1 MGFFDKIK
9 DMFHVQSEEI
19 DDNYEIAYEQENKIQ
34 DVTPSQQRIQHIQK
48 KISEGKDMAKIN
60 LVEPRVYK
68 EVENIAP
75 LLLERQ
81 AILLNLRR
89 MDEAQATRVI
99 DYLAGIAFAV
109 GGDIQKISSDIF
121 MITPANIEVES
132 ILSEGLE
139 HNQLDFLDSI

>member
-34 DVTPSQQRIQHIQK
+34 DVTPSQQRMQHIQK

-132 ILSEGLE
+132 MLSEDLE

>member
-132 ILSEGLE
+132 MLSEDLE